1 MNRICSTCIFLWN
14 LSNKILL
21 EIWNWNCLVVML
33 RWAYNY
39 CNTHYMWNVVAIGL
53 NTPFHSC
60 FCTLYNR
67 FHIFYGLK
75 LGSAASLN
83 NCFRGKCHVRAYAN
97 QRICHLLYDYMIC
110 ILSST
115 SFFFDL
121 FFMLVMIINTYYI
134 M

>member
-1 MNRICSTCIFLWN
+1 MFYIHIFMKSIKQNSSRN
-14 LSNKILL
+14 LELKLL
-21 EIWNWNCLVVML
+21 GRYML